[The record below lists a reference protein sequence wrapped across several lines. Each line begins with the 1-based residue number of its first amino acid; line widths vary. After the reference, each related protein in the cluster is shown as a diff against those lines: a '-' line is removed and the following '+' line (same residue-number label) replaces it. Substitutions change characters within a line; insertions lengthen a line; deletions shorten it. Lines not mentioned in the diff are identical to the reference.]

1 MSDFGEELSSL
12 MAKKTISVESLCQM
26 AELNP
31 AYLEKLKCGK
41 LLPSNYGVVKKIS
54 EVLGLVPEE
63 EYQLWNSYKVSK
75 LGEKHMCTEE
85 ALKALFAL
93 PAARPQRVPGEIN
106 AVSLQNGVPI
116 CGRERVYQ
124 AIRQLLRES
133 TDSADLLLHVEQQEF
148 CRILGEEIWE
158 KGADYRC
165 RLLLYLRE
173 ERMAEKNVASFGML
187 VQALLSGR
195 IEVHYNYRLFTKCW
209 GSKIHL

>member
-12 MAKKTISVESLCQM
+12 MAKKTISAENLCQM

-93 PAARPQRVPGEIN
+93 PAHVRSG
-106 AVSLQNGVPI
+106 
-116 CGRERVYQ
+116 CWER
-124 AIRQLLRES
+124 
-133 TDSADLLLHVEQQEF
+133 
-148 CRILGEEIWE
+148 
-158 KGADYRC
+158 
-165 RLLLYLRE
+165 
-173 ERMAEKNVASFGML
+173 
-187 VQALLSGR
+187 
-195 IEVHYNYRLFTKCW
+195 
-209 GSKIHL
+209 

>member
-12 MAKKTISVESLCQM
+12 MAKKTISAESLCQM

-93 PAARPQRVPGEIN
+93 PAARPQRAPGEIN

-148 CRILGEEIWE
+148 CQI
-158 KGADYRC
+158 
-165 RLLLYLRE
+165 
-173 ERMAEKNVASFGML
+173 
-187 VQALLSGR
+187 
-195 IEVHYNYRLFTKCW
+195 
-209 GSKIHL
+209 

>member
-63 EYQLWNSYKVSK
+63 EYQLWNSYKASK

-93 PAARPQRVPGEIN
+93 SAARPQRVPGEIN

-133 TDSADLLLHVEQQEF
+133 TDSADLLLHVE
-148 CRILGEEIWE
+148 
-158 KGADYRC
+158 
-165 RLLLYLRE
+165 
-173 ERMAEKNVASFGML
+173 
-187 VQALLSGR
+187 
-195 IEVHYNYRLFTKCW
+195 
-209 GSKIHL
+209 